1 MVCITGGGTGGH
13 LRIVSVLREELNK
26 LGIKPIY
33 IGSIHGK
40 DREWVGENPEGWT
53 ATYFLDS
60 RGVVNQKGL
69 KRIEAVRNI
78 LRESK
83 KAVQLMDKHNVQ
95 KVISVGG
102 YSAAPASFGAVTTP
116 DRELYIHEQNSILGR
131 LNQVLEPFAVRL
143 FNSFFGKDP
152 YPVDESF
159 FTYAR
164 TRKKLE
170 KIIFL
175 GGSQGAHAIN
185 QIALQMAPYLR
196 NAGIEI
202 IHQTG
207 ARDFKFVKERYEKMG
222 IEAEIFSFTH
232 HLPEKLH
239 KADLAISRAG
249 ASTLWELVSN
259 GLPTIFVPYPYAAGN
274 HQYFNAHYLEE
285 RGLAK
290 IMKEEEFEVGK
301 LLNLVE
307 EIGRQLEPISV
318 ELQKMN
324 TPKGGEQIVKEILLY
339 TPPPSLT
346 KRVTLWDLLLRWVRN
361 K

>member
-33 IGSIHGK
+33 IGSVHGK
-40 DREWVGENPEGWT
+40 DREWVEKEEGWSGIH
-53 ATYFLDS
+53 FLNS
-60 RGVVNQKGL
+60 RGVVNQKGW
-69 KRIEAVRNI
+69 KKVEAVRNI

-83 KAVQLMDKHNVQ
+83 KAIQILEKYNVQ

-102 YSAAPASFGAVTTP
+102 YSAAPASFGAVTTEG
-116 DRELYIHEQNSILGR
+116 RELYIHEQNSVLGR
-131 LNQVLEPFAVRL
+131 LNQVLEPFAVRV

-152 YPVDESF
+152 YPVDEAF
-159 FTYAR
+159 FTYGR
-164 TRKKLE
+164 IRKKLK

-207 ARDFKFVKERYEKMG
+207 ARDFNFVRERYRKMG
-222 IEAEIFSFTH
+222 IEAEIFSFSH
-232 HLPEKLH
+232 NLPEKLH
-239 KADLAISRAG
+239 SADLAISRAG

-259 GLPTIFVPYPYAAGN
+259 GLPTIFIPYPYAAGN

-290 IMKEEEFEVGK
+290 VMKEEEFEVGK

-307 EIGRQLEPISV
+307 EIGRELEPIST
-318 ELQKMN
+318 ELRKMN

-346 KRVTLWDLLLRWVRN
+346 KRATLWDLLLRWARN